1 MYKQTWSQRSLQELS
16 LVIIIELHKLESSD
30 TSGRSFKSSN
40 KHLKFVSQEVHLNYF
55 FSFICRSASR
65 TSRTCK
71 EPAETCLATD
81 FEVWS

>member
-55 FSFICRSASR
+55 FSFICQSASR